1 MQKKYRKGHIFIC
14 FWLFIGI
21 LIIVSWSQCPHCSR
35 PPQTN
40 HLNKNLI
47 DMHWREIGTIAEI
60 EAIENE
66 EITQK

>member
-40 HLNKNLI
+40 HLNKNLKI
-47 DMHWREIGTIAEI
+47 IIKKFI
-60 EAIENE
+60 EVIKEKYKKM
-66 EITQK
+66 QKM